1 MRAKKEMHPSCEPSP
16 GLLGRLRK
24 DPVGAVPSTPI
35 KPGPRREEGTEEPVF
50 PSGKTSVAFVGESWD
65 FL

>member
-1 MRAKKEMHPSCEPSP
+1 
-16 GLLGRLRK
+16 
-24 DPVGAVPSTPI
+24 VGDLPFTSI

-50 PSGKTSVAFVGESWD
+50 LSGKTSVAFVDESWD